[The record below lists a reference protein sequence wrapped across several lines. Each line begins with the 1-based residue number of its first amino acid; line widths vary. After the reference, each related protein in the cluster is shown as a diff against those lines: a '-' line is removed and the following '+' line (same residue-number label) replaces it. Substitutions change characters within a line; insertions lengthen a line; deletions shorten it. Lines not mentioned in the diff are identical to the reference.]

1 MYKRSML
8 RYYKQKYKM
17 EIVYIAIGIICGLVI
32 AWFIY
37 RRKAGQQ
44 SALHRE
50 ELLKQENAFINE
62 KSELSHKLSVLEERA
77 NNLQKEK
84 TEVNEAMNLERQKN
98 ENLTR
103 SVSISATERKNLE
116 ERLTT
121 QKQELEELQ
130 KKFTTEFENIAT
142 KILKENTKEFTSS
155 NQKNMSDIMSPI
167 KEKLMS
173 FEKKVEETYDR
184 ELRDKISLKEE
195 VKKLYDLNS
204 KISDEAN
211 NLTKALKGDVKKQ
224 GNWGEV
230 VLERILERSGLT
242 KGQEYDR
249 EVVMQNSEGQ
259 TIRPDVIIH
268 LPEEKHVI
276 VDSKVS
282 LIAYERFINSIG
294 DVDAEKFQ
302 KEHIVSMKA
311 HVKELAE
318 KHYQS
323 SAAINS
329 PDFVLMFMPIESS
342 FAMAVQYDQ
351 ELFNYA
357 WDNKIVIVSP
367 STLLAT
373 LRTIA
378 SIWKQEQQNRNV
390 LEIAKQGGLLYDKLV
405 GFVEDMIN
413 LGRQMDTSKKTYAT
427 AMNKLTE
434 GSGNLIRRA
443 ENIRELGAKVKKKLP
458 QSLIDRINDTEAIA
472 E

>member
-1 MYKRSML
+1 
-8 RYYKQKYKM
+8 M
-17 EIVYIAIGIICGLVI
+17 EFLYIAIGIIKGIIIGWLI
-32 AWFIY
+32 MRKKISQNAATY
-37 RRKAGQQ
+37 R
-44 SALHRE
+44 E
-50 ELLKQENAFINE
+50 DLLKQENTYIKE
-62 KSELSHKLSVLEERA
+62 KSELSHQQSILEERA
-77 NNLQKEK
+77 INLQREK
-84 TEVNEAMNLERQKN
+84 IELNEVVNLEREKN
-98 ENLTR
+98 EKLTR

-116 ERLTT
+116 ERLEN
-121 QKQELEELQ
+121 QKIELEALQ
-130 KKFTTEFENIAT
+130 KKFTIEFENIAT

-155 NQKNMSDIMSPI
+155 NQKNMSDIMGPI
-167 KEKLMS
+167 KEKLQS

-195 VKKLYDLNS
+195 VKKLYELNS

-242 KGQEYDR
+242 KGEEYER

-282 LIAYERFINSIG
+282 LVAYERFVNSIG

-302 KEHIVSMKA
+302 KDHIVSMKA
-311 HVKELAE
+311 HVKELAD

-323 SAAINS
+323 SESINS

-378 SIWKQEQQNRNV
+378 SIWKQELQNRNV
-390 LEIAKQGGLLYDKLV
+390 MEIAKQGGLLYDKLV
-405 GFVEDMIN
+405 GFVDDMIK
-413 LGRQMDTSKKTYAT
+413 LGKQMDTSKNSYQD
-427 AMNKLTE
+427 AMKKLYD
-434 GSGNLIRRA
+434 GSGNLVRRA

-458 QSLIDRINDTEAIA
+458 QTLIDRMNDNDALQQ
-472 E
+472 

>member
-1 MYKRSML
+1 MVKEKSMEYL
-8 RYYKQKYKM
+8 Y
-17 EIVYIAIGIICGLVI
+17 IGIGILKGFIIGWLVM
-32 AWFIY
+32 
-37 RRKAGQQ
+37 RKKVNQQ
-44 SALHRE
+44 ATLKRE
-50 ELLKQENAFINE
+50 ELLKQENTFIKE
-62 KSELSHKLSVLEERA
+62 KSELSHKQSVLEERTI
-77 NNLQKEK
+77 NLQREK
-84 TEVNEAMNLERQKN
+84 VDLNDVLIFEREKN
-98 ENLTR
+98 EKLTR

-116 ERLTT
+116 ERLEN

-142 KILKENTKEFTSS
+142 KILKENTKEFTTS
-155 NQKNMSDIMSPI
+155 NQKNMSDIMGPI
-167 KEKLMS
+167 KEKLQS

-242 KGQEYDR
+242 KGEEYDR

-259 TIRPDVIIH
+259 TIRPDVIIR

-282 LIAYERFINSIG
+282 LIAYERFVNANG
-294 DVDAEKFQ
+294 EADAEKFQ
-302 KEHIVSMKA
+302 KEHIISMKA

-323 SAAINS
+323 SDALNS

-351 ELFNYA
+351 ELFGYA

-378 SIWKQEQQNRNV
+378 SIWKQEHQNRNV
-390 LEIAKQGGLLYDKLV
+390 LEIAKQGGLLYDKFV
-405 GFVEDMIN
+405 GFVEDMIK
-413 LGRQMDTSKKTYAT
+413 LGKQMDTSKNSYQD
-427 AMNKLTE
+427 AMKKLYD
-434 GSGNLIRRA
+434 GSGNLVRRA

-458 QSLIDRINDTEAIA
+458 QTLIDRMNDTDALQ
-472 E
+472 

>member
-1 MYKRSML
+1 
-8 RYYKQKYKM
+8 M
-17 EIVYIAIGIICGLVI
+17 EILYIAIGIAIGLII

-50 ELLKQENAFINE
+50 ELLKQENTFIKE
-62 KSELSHKLSVLEERA
+62 KNELSHKQSTLEERA
-77 NNLQKEK
+77 LNLQCEKEDWH
-84 TEVNEAMNLERQKN
+84 ENLAAERQKN
-98 ENLTR
+98 EELTR
-103 SVSISATERKNLE
+103 EVSISATERKNLE
-116 ERLTT
+116 ERLTS
-121 QKQELEELQ
+121 QKQELEDLQ
-130 KKFTTEFENIAT
+130 KKFTTEFENIAS

-155 NQKNMSDIMSPI
+155 NQKNMSDIMGPI
-167 KEKLMS
+167 KEKLVL

-195 VKKLYDLNS
+195 VKKLYELNT

-242 KGQEYDR
+242 KGQEYQR
-249 EVVMQNSEGQ
+249 EVAMQNGEGQ
-259 TIRPDVIIH
+259 SIRPDVIIY
-268 LPEEKHVI
+268 LPDEKHVI
-276 VDSKVS
+276 VDAKVS
-282 LIAYERFINSIG
+282 LVAYERYVNSIG
-294 DVDAEKFQ
+294 DADAEKFQ

-311 HVKELAE
+311 HVKELAD

-323 SAAINS
+323 SASLNS
-329 PDFVLMFMPIESS
+329 PDFVLMFVPIESS

-378 SIWKQEQQNRNV
+378 SIWKQELQNRNV
-390 LEIAKQGGLLYDKLV
+390 LEIAKQGGLLYDKFV
-405 GFVEDMIN
+405 GFAEDMIN
-413 LGRQMDTSKKTYAT
+413 LGKQMDTSKKTYAN

-434 GSGNLIRRA
+434 GSGNLVRRA

-458 QSLIDRINDTEAIA
+458 QTLIDRINDTEAIT

>member
-1 MYKRSML
+1 
-8 RYYKQKYKM
+8 M
-17 EIVYIAIGIICGLVI
+17 EILYIAIGIVKGLII
-32 AWFIY
+32 AWLIL
-37 RRKAGQQ
+37 RKRVAHQ
-44 SALHRE
+44 AVLHRE

-62 KSELSHKLSVLEERA
+62 KSELSHKLSILEERA

-84 TEVNEAMNLERQKN
+84 TDVNEAMNAERQKN

-116 ERLTT
+116 ERLTS

-155 NQKNMSDIMSPI
+155 NQKNMSDIMGPI

-259 TIRPDVIIH
+259 SIRPDVIIH

-282 LIAYERFINSIG
+282 LIAYERFVNANG
-294 DVDAEKFQ
+294 EADAERFQ

-311 HVKELAE
+311 HVKELAN

-323 SAAINS
+323 SGSLNS
-329 PDFVLMFMPIESS
+329 PDFVLMFVPIESS

-390 LEIAKQGGLLYDKLV
+390 LEIARQGGLLYDKFA
-405 GFVEDMIN
+405 GFVDDMIN

-434 GSGNLIRRA
+434 GRGNLVRSA
-443 ENIRELGAKVKKKLP
+443 EKIRELGAKVKKKLP
-458 QSLIDRINDTEAIA
+458 QSLIDRMDDTEAIP